1 MLPRAKFPGIAT
13 QTALLAAALALAALP
28 LGAGPH
34 RPPPKQRTRPEPVWA
49 PAPELR
55 SRHYRIL
62 SDLDEEST
70 RFYAEHLDTMH
81 DGYAKRFA
89 SLAQRVPEVPS
100 VMMFA
105 TEKDYID
112 VMRIRFGINATG
124 SGGMFFVAPTGAGL
138 AFFTESLPRSRVL
151 HVIQHEGFHQY
162 AHTRFLDALPPW
174 LSEGLAEYFGQA
186 LVLDGRIVV
195 GQAGAPAIDGVKRAL
210 DSGKT
215 VPFQR
220 MLTMTTTAW
229 NDNVRAGDA
238 SVQYL
243 QAWSMVQ
250 FLSWAEDGRYQ
261 RSFEGYLQALH
272 AGIPSE
278 RAFVSA
284 FGTSDLDSFERAWRA
299 WAIEQKPSAFSSAAR
314 KLTFLAEGMK
324 ALSRDGV
331 AIDGFDDLLS
341 KLRERDFSTEVA
353 IHGRTERMR
362 ADEAALDIPGDGLTK
377 AQPVFDILP
386 ARKTGGTRSAKER
399 DDTHPMPPEVTTRGL
414 APRELVLRWKRLRSG
429 AVEYVLESPKE
440 APRDAQRQSPR
451 SAPKPE

>member
-1 MLPRAKFPGIAT
+1 MLPRAG
-13 QTALLAAALALAALP
+13 LLATAALVAASTL
-28 LGAGPH
+28 LGAGPL
-34 RPPPKQRTRPEPVWA
+34 RPPPKQKPRPEPIWA

-81 DGYAKRFA
+81 DGYERRFA
-89 SLAQRVPEVPS
+89 SLAQRVPEVPA

-105 TEKDYID
+105 SEKDYID

-124 SGGMFFVAPTGAGL
+124 SGGMFFVSPTGAGL

-162 AHTRFLDALPPW
+162 AHSRFLDALPPW

-195 GQAGAPAIDGVKRAL
+195 GQASAAAIDGVKRAI

-220 MLTMTTTAW
+220 MLTMTTAAW
-229 NDNVRAGDA
+229 NENVRAGDA

-261 RSFEGYLQALH
+261 RAFEGYLQAIH
-272 AGIPSE
+272 AGTPSE
-278 RAFVSA
+278 RAFVAA
-284 FGTSDLDSFERAWRA
+284 FGTNDLGSFERAWSA
-299 WAIEQKPSAFSSAAR
+299 WAAAQKPSAFSSAAR
-314 KLTFLAEGMK
+314 RLTFLAEGMK

-331 AIDGFDDLLS
+331 PVEGFDDLLS
-341 KLRERDFSTEVA
+341 KLRERNFSTEVTV
-353 IHGRTERMR
+353 HGRTERML
-362 ADEAALDIPGDGLTK
+362 ADDSVLEIPEDGLARSK
-377 AQPVFDILP
+377 PVFEILP
-386 ARKTGGTRSAKER
+386 ARRTGSTRTAKDR
-399 DDTHPMPPEVTTRGL
+399 DETHPLPPEVTTRGL
-414 APRELVLRWKRLRSG
+414 EPRELVLRWRRLRSG
-429 AVEYVLESPKE
+429 AAEYAIESPKE
-440 APRDAQRQSPR
+440 APKAAPTAAPR
-451 SAPKPE
+451 PAPTTE